1 MFLVLYLQ
9 GVYFFDEEEM
19 VNSLVIGYFLNSSL
33 IRILCYNSTVQEEYF
48 NYYLKNSYI
57 TLKSYDG

>member
-1 MFLVLYLQ
+1 MFLVLYLH

-33 IRILCYNSTVQEEYF
+33 IRIRCYNSTVEEEYF